1 MKLKQLFLN
10 NPARISVLGYVLFI
24 LAGTFSLMLPIA
36 VAGDRMGFVNALFTA
51 TSAACVTGLTV
62 VDTGSCFTIFGQV
75 IILIL
80 IQVGGLGI
88 MTLSTMF
95 MVMAGIRP
103 GMKSRIAVQ
112 DTFNLD
118 SAVDFKSIIKDVVLF
133 TLTIEGVGVVL
144 LIFYF
149 LPGRSFNEALF
160 FSVFHVVSAFCNAGF
175 AIFSDS
181 FIRYQNIWGFNI
193 IICILIILGGIG
205 FFVLSELR
213 RKRPV
218 SGRSLSRLSLHSKI
232 VLSVTSILVI
242 SGTLLITAMEWGNTL
257 SVLRLPERFLA
268 GFFQAVTTRTAG
280 FNTLPI
286 GNMTNEVLFFMILLM
301 FIGAS
306 PGSTG
311 GGIKTS
317 TAACLFTLG
326 FSRLKGYE
334 KPRIFNRSI
343 SQESVGRALSVTMV
357 SMLVVIMGTMVML
370 IAESDGGST
379 PLNRKEFIEIFFE
392 VVSAFGTV
400 GLSTGITAMLSA
412 AGKLV
417 IVAVMFIGR
426 LGPLVVAMAVSRT
439 SSHDYYYAEEN
450 IMIG

>member
-1 MKLKQLFLN
+1 MKLKELFLN
-10 NPARISVLGYVLFI
+10 NPARISVIGYILFI
-24 LAGTFSLMLPIA
+24 LFGTFLLMLPIS
-36 VAGDRMGFVNALFTA
+36 VAGDSIGFVNALFTA
-51 TSAACVTGLTV
+51 TSAVSVTGLTV
-62 VDTGSCFTIFGQV
+62 VDTGSFFTIFGQV
-75 IILIL
+75 VILIL

-103 GMKSRIAVQ
+103 GMTSRTAVQ
-112 DTFNLD
+112 YSFNLD
-118 SAVDFKSIIKDVVLF
+118 GMIDFKSIIRDVILF
-133 TLTIEGVGVVL
+133 TFTIEGVGVVL

-149 LPGRSFNEALF
+149 LPERSFTEALF
-160 FSVFHVVSAFCNAGF
+160 YSVFHVVSAFCNAGF
-175 AIFSDS
+175 ALFSDS
-181 FIRYQNIWGFNI
+181 FIKYQDIWGFNI

-213 RKRPV
+213 RKRPM
-218 SGRSLSRLSLHSKI
+218 SRRSLSRLSLHSKI
-232 VLSVTSILVI
+232 VLSVTSILII
-242 SGTLLITAMEWGNTL
+242 SGTLLITAMEWDNTL
-257 SVLRLPERFLA
+257 SILRLPERFLA

-286 GNMTNEVLFFMILLM
+286 GGMVNEALFFMILLM

-317 TAACLFTLG
+317 TAACLFSLG
-326 FSRLKGYE
+326 FSRLKGFE

-343 SQESVGRALSVTMV
+343 SQESVGRALSVTMM
-357 SMLVVIMGTMVML
+357 SMLVVVIGAMLML
-370 IAESDGGST
+370 ISESGGGST
-379 PLNRKEFIEIFFE
+379 PLNREGFIGIFFE

-417 IVAVMFIGR
+417 IIAVMFIGR
-426 LGPLVVAMAVSRT
+426 LGPLVVAMAVSRA
-439 SSHDYYYAEEN
+439 SAPGYYYAEEN

>member
-1 MKLKQLFLN
+1 MKLKHLFLN
-10 NPARISVLGYVLFI
+10 NPARISIAGYVLFI
-24 LAGTFSLMLPIA
+24 LVGAFLLMLPIS
-36 VAGDRMGFVNALFTA
+36 VTGEGIGFINALFTA
-51 TSAACVTGLTV
+51 TSAACVTGLIV
-62 VDTGSCFTIFGQV
+62 VDTGTTFTLFGQIV
-75 IILIL
+75 ILIL

-103 GMKSRIAVQ
+103 GITSRTVVQ

-118 SAVDFKSIIKDVVLF
+118 GIFDFRSIIKNVIIF
-133 TLTIEGVGVVL
+133 TFVIEGIGAALMV
-144 LIFYF
+144 FYF
-149 LPGRSFNEALF
+149 LPQRSFTEALYL
-160 FSVFHVVSAFCNAGF
+160 SIFHAISAFCNAGF
-175 AIFSDS
+175 ALFSDS
-181 FIRYQNIWGFNI
+181 FIKYQGVWGFNI

-213 RKRPV
+213 RNLPINKR
-218 SGRSLSRLSLHSKI
+218 SISRLSLHSKI
-232 VLSVTSILVI
+232 VLSVTSILIV

-257 SVLRLPERFLA
+257 SILCLPERFLA
-268 GFFQAVTTRTAG
+268 GFFQTVTTRTAG

-286 GNMTNEVLFFMILLM
+286 GDMVNEALFLMILLM

-317 TAACLFTLG
+317 TAACLFSLG
-326 FSRLKGYE
+326 FSRLKGLE
-334 KPRIFNRSI
+334 KPRLFNRSI
-343 SQESVGRALSVTMV
+343 SQESIGRALSVTLV
-357 SMLVVIMGTMVML
+357 STLVVVIGTMVLL
-370 IAESDGGST
+370 IIESGGGST
-379 PLNRKEFIEIFFE
+379 LHDRGKFIEVFFE

-417 IVAVMFIGR
+417 IIVVMFIGR
-426 LGPLVVAMAVSRT
+426 LGPLVVAMAVSRDRAP
-439 SSHDYYYAEEN
+439 HYYYAEEN

>member
-1 MKLKQLFLN
+1 MKLKRLFLN
-10 NPARISVLGYVLFI
+10 SPSRSSVVGYVLFI
-24 LAGTFSLMLPIA
+24 LLGTFLLMLPIS
-36 VAGDRMGFVNALFTA
+36 VAGHRIGFVNALFTA

-62 VDTGSCFTIFGQV
+62 VDTGSYFTIFGQV

-80 IQVGGLGI
+80 VQVGGLGI

-95 MVMAGIRP
+95 MVMAGLRP
-103 GMKSRIAVQ
+103 AMKSRTAVQ

-118 SAVDFKSIIKDVVLF
+118 GMIDFKSIIKDVILF
-133 TLTIEGVGVVL
+133 TFTIEGVGVVL

-149 LPGRSFNEALF
+149 LPERSFTEALF

-175 AIFSDS
+175 VLFSDS
-181 FIRYQNIWGFNI
+181 FIKYQNIWGFNI

-213 RKRPV
+213 RKRPL
-218 SGRSLSRLSLHSKI
+218 SRRTLSRLSLHSKI
-232 VLSVTSILVI
+232 VLSVTSILII
-242 SGTLLITAMEWGNTL
+242 SGMLLITAMEWGNTL
-257 SVLRLPERFLA
+257 SILRLPERFLA
-268 GFFQAVTTRTAG
+268 GFFQSVTTRTAG

-286 GNMTNEVLFFMILLM
+286 GNMANEVLFFMILLM

-317 TAACLFTLG
+317 TAACLFSLG
-326 FSRLKGYE
+326 FSRLKGFE
-334 KPRIFNRSI
+334 KPEIFNRSI

-357 SMLVVIMGTMVML
+357 SMLVVIIGTMVML

-379 PLNRKEFIEIFFE
+379 TLTREEFIEIFFE

-439 SSHDYYYAEEN
+439 TAPDYYYAEEN